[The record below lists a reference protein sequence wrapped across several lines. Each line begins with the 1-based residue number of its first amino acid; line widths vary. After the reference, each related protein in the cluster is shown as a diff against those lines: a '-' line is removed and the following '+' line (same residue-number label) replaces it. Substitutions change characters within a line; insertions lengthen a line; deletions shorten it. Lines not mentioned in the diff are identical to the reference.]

1 MGYLGR
7 EKFSGKTNFVVLLRM
22 VDMDNARGKKSEPA
36 SESKFHL
43 GYENY
48 TYFCNSNV

>member
-7 EKFSGKTNFVVLLRM
+7 EKSTGKTNFGVLWRM

-43 GYENY
+43 GYENN
-48 TYFCNSNV
+48 TYFCISNV